1 MTKYDIVTIG
11 DSSEDIFIGLKDL
24 KSERSFQFASGKSIS
39 FELGE
44 KIPINDV
51 QYEIGGSACNTA
63 VGFSR
68 LNYRAAAISAI
79 GQDSPGEK
87 ILTRLSTESVDT
99 EMIVNSKTGS
109 HFSLIF
115 NIGEERTIFIHR
127 TLDDYSILLP
137 KKSLKTK
144 WIYLAPIGQKSDEVF
159 DRVVELAAEKNVKIA
174 WNPGSLQI
182 NKGASRYKSLLANI
196 TILLLNK
203 EEAQKFLMMP
213 VKNNIIDMARQL
225 QQHGPKIVVI
235 TSGREGAY
243 VCDGVKGYK
252 IDALNQKRVDATGAG
267 DSFAVGFVG
276 RMMEKK
282 EYKEGKEDQ
291 DDGEDIK
298 EALKWGIINSTSVV
312 NQIGAQAGL
321 LSKNQI
327 EEELKNRPRLFV
339 EIN

>member
-24 KSERSFQFASGKSIS
+24 KSERSFKFASGKSMS

-51 QYEIGGSACNTA
+51 QYEIGGSACNTS

-68 LNYRAAAISAI
+68 MNYKTAAISAL

-87 ILTRLSTESVDT
+87 ILNRLSSESVET
-99 EMIVNSKTGS
+99 NMVVNSSSGS

-115 NIGEERTIFIHR
+115 NLGEERTIFVYR
-127 TLDDYSILLP
+127 TLDDYSILKP
-137 KKSLKTK
+137 KKGLKTK
-144 WIYLAPIGQKSDEVF
+144 WIYLAPIGQKSEEVF
-159 DRVVELAAEKNVKIA
+159 DRLVEFAAEKNVKIA

-182 NKGASRYKSLLANI
+182 EKGAGRYKSLLSNT

-203 EEAQKFLMMP
+203 EEAQKFLKMP
-213 VKNNIIDMARQL
+213 VKNNILDMARQL
-225 QQHGPKIVVI
+225 QHHGPKIVVV
-235 TSGREGAY
+235 TSGKEGAY
-243 VCDGVKGYK
+243 VYDGLRGYK
-252 IDALNQKRVDATGAG
+252 IDALNQKRIDATGAG

-282 EYKEGKEDQ
+282 DDKEVKESE
-291 DDGEDIK
+291 DDGEQIK

-327 EEELKNRPRLFV
+327 EEELKKHPRLYV
-339 EIN
+339 ETI